1 MSTRSLIRKNRS
13 LQSSTLPTE
22 LQYFIEGT
30 GPRNI
35 NFDDAIMTVF
45 EENAS
50 SIFAAL
56 QSVDASVR
64 SVTITGTAEYT
75 HNPSTY
81 PSTSQVPSISPSSSP
96 TVFVEA
102 SIALA
107 ATSAAVSSLE

>member
-1 MSTRSLIRKNRS
+1 MN
-13 LQSSTLPTE
+13 
-22 LQYFIEGT
+22 
-30 GPRNI
+30 
-35 NFDDAIMTVF
+35 VF